1 MRYVFIAIRHS
12 YWYTKIRPNQ
22 VIKRYLYILFMTIMS
37 DKNEVFKK
45 IDGFLFDFI
54 ICSYS
59 R

>member
-1 MRYVFIAIRHS
+1 
-12 YWYTKIRPNQ
+12 